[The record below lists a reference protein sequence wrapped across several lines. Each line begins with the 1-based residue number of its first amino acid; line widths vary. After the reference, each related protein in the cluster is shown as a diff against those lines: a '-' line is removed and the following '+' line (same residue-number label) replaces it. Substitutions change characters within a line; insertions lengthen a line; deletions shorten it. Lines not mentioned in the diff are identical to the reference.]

1 MSEHDDRAT
10 VESSLRLNG
19 GIDAKE
25 RDRIVA
31 AWGSLTKRL
40 QSFDRDAVE
49 LELSVKERSTPSQRM
64 VLEARIARGG
74 RFLVTSEEADF
85 NKALTEVR
93 DDLMRQLNS
102 AKNRTEPRNRRSLRE
117 TIREHE

>member
-1 MSEHDDRAT
+1 MSEYDDRAS
-10 VESSLRLNG
+10 VESSLRLSG

-40 QSFDRDAVE
+40 QSYDQDAVE
-49 LELSVKERSTPSQRM
+49 LHLSVKERGTPSQRM

-74 RFLVTSEEADF
+74 RLMATSEEADF
-85 NKALTEVR
+85 DKALTEVR

>member
-1 MSEHDDRAT
+1 MSEHDDRAS
-10 VESSLRLNG
+10 VESSLRLSG

-93 DDLMRQLNS
+93 DDLMRQLSS
-102 AKNRTEPRNRRSLRE
+102 AKNRSEPRNRRSLRE